1 VTDTPVMEAL
11 LDYVESFRYE
21 DVPAEVREYAS
32 LIVLYTLGASLVAQ
46 RAPVVELARKAAI
59 AQGGGGGATIIGA
72 EIRTTPILAS
82 MVNGVACRCT
92 ELNDDYLGEAEV
104 VHLNDIIPPALAVGE
119 DAGSTGRSIL
129 EAVIIG
135 LELTARLSD
144 TIAFKD
150 AGWHYTSGGLLT
162 VPCLVGR
169 LRGLDRDRLRN
180 AIAISSSYGLTPN
193 QMHLRTDIPG
203 DMMRGLSYPFSNY
216 TALLACQL
224 AEIGAT
230 GPHQALDGEAGFMRH
245 AGGTPESLVAA
256 LRDRQGFRLTRA
268 ALKEFSSS
276 GGSQSA
282 VRAALAAAGDLDPGR
297 ITRIAVRTNSA
308 AAAVS
313 RRPSDLEPVDKF
325 TADHS
330 LAYAI
335 ASAVVRGDYSPYQY
349 EDVGISD
356 SVRHL
361 MNRIVV
367 DGDPIFD
374 LRLGEEHRW
383 TVSVAITSDRGTRS
397 ETAAFPPEPRLTAAQ
412 VLDLFRRITAGAID
426 PRRATAIIEHTLA
439 LDRAPDL
446 SALAGLLG
454 RTDVGEGGS
463 YDPRCPFW

>member
-1 VTDTPVMEAL
+1 VTDSPVMEAL
-11 LDYVESFRYE
+11 LDYVEGFRYE
-21 DVPAEVREYAS
+21 EVPAEVREYAS

-46 RAPVVELARKAAI
+46 RSPVVALARQAAI
-59 AQGGGGGATIIGA
+59 SQAGSSGATIIGA
-72 EIRTTPILAS
+72 GIRTTPILAS

-119 DAGSTGRSIL
+119 DAGSSGRSIL

-169 LRGLDRDRLRN
+169 LRGLDRDRLRH
-180 AIAISSSYGLTPN
+180 AIAISSSYGFTPN

-230 GPHQALDGEAGFMRH
+230 GPRLALEGDAGFMRH
-245 AGGTPESLVAA
+245 AGGATEPLIAA
-256 LRDRQGFRLTRA
+256 LRDRHHFRLTRA
-268 ALKEFSSS
+268 AFKEFSSS

-282 VRAALAAAGDLDPGR
+282 VRAALAAAGDVDPDG
-297 ITRIAVRTNSA
+297 ITRIAVRTNSTA
-308 AAAVS
+308 AAAS
-313 RRPSDLEPVDKF
+313 LRPADLEPVDKF

-330 LAYAI
+330 LTYAI
-335 ASAVVRGDYSPYQY
+335 ASAVVRGDYGPYQFA
-349 EDVGISD
+349 DVGLSD
-356 SVRHL
+356 AVRRL
-361 MNRIVV
+361 MSRIVIEA
-367 DGDPIFD
+367 DPTLD
-374 LRLGEEHRW
+374 RGLAEEHRW
-383 TVSVAITSDRGTRS
+383 TVSVAVTSDQGTRS
-397 ETAAFPPEPRLTAAQ
+397 ETAAFPPQRRLNAAD
-412 VLDLFRRITAGAID
+412 VSTLFRRITSGFVGAE
-426 PRRATAIIEHTLA
+426 RAEAIIGATLG
-439 LDRAPDL
+439 LDAAPDIGE
-446 SALAGLLG
+446 LAGLLASAV
-454 RTDVGEGGS
+454 VGE
-463 YDPRCPFW
+463 PA